1 MVRWHAGK
9 ALAGATGGWIDLRGQ
24 PSGCG
29 RRGTGRVRSCSEGD
43 ICRRLRDMPDHHTLN
58 LRQRRDAG
66 CMMFERGVSRL
77 TLGSSGSST
86 PGSRC
91 GSDRSSGGDEQ
102 YPSGSRGPGCW
113 ARTNCPPTMP
123 GGRCAA
129 TGPSCG
135 SLAHAAQGWILRP
148 LCVSVPVTLVDSRS
162 PSGAENNELPRL
174 RYAASRCRVQGQGST
189 HRIPCRCSGRGVP
202 GVQWWSTPSACPDLG
217 HATQV
222 HASRFRSGVDEG
234 C

>member
-129 TGPSCG
+129 TGPSARSAG
-135 SLAHAAQGWILRP
+135 MDSETAVRKRPRDAGGLPLAIRRREQRATEAPVRGVSLPGPRP
-148 LCVSVPVTLVDSRS
+148 RLDTPDSLPMLWPGRARRPVVEYPVCVS
-162 PSGAENNELPRL
+162 
-174 RYAASRCRVQGQGST
+174 
-189 HRIPCRCSGRGVP
+189 
-202 GVQWWSTPSACPDLG
+202 
-217 HATQV
+217 
-222 HASRFRSGVDEG
+222 
-234 C
+234 

>member
-91 GSDRSSGGDEQ
+91 GSDRSGGGDEQ

-113 ARTNCPPTMP
+113 ARTNCPPTSVAEISSPACHAPPSRARLRTHAPARRGRP
-123 GGRCAA
+123 GPRTPARSGIEVMM
-129 TGPSCG
+129 SCG
-135 SLAHAAQGWILRP
+135 VEQLKGRTWRPPKTGLESRLESKLCARGLAGEVCA
-148 LCVSVPVTLVDSRS
+148 
-162 PSGAENNELPRL
+162 
-174 RYAASRCRVQGQGST
+174 GS
-189 HRIPCRCSGRGVP
+189 
-202 GVQWWSTPSACPDLG
+202 WW
-217 HATQV
+217 
-222 HASRFRSGVDEG
+222 R
-234 C
+234 